1 MGMTMSEKILARAAG
16 LTQVEAGQIVMAKV
30 DKAMMDDLL
39 GPRVEIAEQ
48 MERMGAKIWDVNK
61 VVIISDHYT
70 PPANAAQA
78 SPALVLLLAASHQD

>member
-1 MGMTMSEKILARAAG
+1 MGMTMSEKILAHAAG
-16 LTQVEAGQIVMAKV
+16 LAQVEAGQIVMAKV

-48 MERMGAKIWDVNK
+48 MERMGAKIWDANK

-78 SPALVLLLAASHQD
+78 DIVKFTRE